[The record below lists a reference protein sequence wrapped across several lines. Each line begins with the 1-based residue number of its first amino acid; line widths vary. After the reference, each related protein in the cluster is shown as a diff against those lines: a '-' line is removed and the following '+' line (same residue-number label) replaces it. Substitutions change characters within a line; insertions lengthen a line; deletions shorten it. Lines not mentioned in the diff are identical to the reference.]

1 MVLFPVSNTLSV
13 AGCNMTKLYYT
24 ILHNAPRS
32 VSLIN
37 QSSFPPHWAIF
48 VTNRHNQKTHVFHL
62 THFCFMKINCTVYPP
77 VLCGFIDK
85 YPVKSDFDKLWA
97 YIKTSSF
104 FFLKSCIFDDGW
116 FGCIC
121 KKAHCTS
128 SFPYNSQE
136 LHFFESI
143 THNFT
148 LKITK
153 ESVWISN

>member
-104 FFLKSCIFDDGW
+104 FFFWKVAFLMMGGLDVYVKKCIVHLAFHIILRNYI
-116 FGCIC
+116 FLNQSHII
-121 KKAHCTS
+121 
-128 SFPYNSQE
+128 
-136 LHFFESI
+136 L
-143 THNFT
+143 
-148 LKITK
+148 L
-153 ESVWISN
+153 